1 MSEMKAIIYTRP
13 KPVTFGDYTFFA
25 RPAELKNDE
34 DVSNHIRNVMAEDDC
49 GVCGEIVGKRWH
61 VMRTG
66 NNVIVGMATRG
77 LGRTDELGRVVRG
90 YYGFFM
96 PSSKARLPSAALFD
110 ELDRRFVIPRFE
122 NANITPIDTG
132 FLSGGLF
139 DDLTQYKMPS
149 HEEEHDFNL
158 DGSQIKFHFAEDV
171 PSLLL
176 SAVACAMRNERFEI
190 VTGLNTI
197 DHAKKLHI
205 MNCLCYTERVSRT
218 LNLDRQNRSDSV
230 VSHEKKQETSVLG
243 RSGSNCM
250 TSASTD
256 GAGTRRARIAID
268 VPSSGRGKGFRS
280 LVDGTIRNALRFLG
294 VRGSRV
300 SAETSSPSVPCLEN
314 SDNALRRRRAAR
326 RMLESGG
333 E

>member
-25 RPAELKNDE
+25 RPTEIKNDE
-34 DVSNHIRNVMAEDDC
+34 EVSNHIRNVMAEDDC
-49 GVCGEIVGKRWH
+49 GVCGEIIDKRWH

-77 LGRTDELGRVVRG
+77 IGRKDELGRVVRG

-96 PSSKARLPSAALFD
+96 PSSKACLPSAELFD

-132 FLSGGLF
+132 FLTGGLF
-139 DDLTQYKMPS
+139 DDLTQYRIPS
-149 HEEEHDFNL
+149 NDDRHDFNL
-158 DGSQIKFHFAEDV
+158 DCSKIKFHFSEDV
-171 PSLLL
+171 QSLLV

-205 MNCLCYTERVSRT
+205 MNCLCYAERVART
-218 LNLDRQNRSDSV
+218 INLDSQNGSDSELF
-230 VSHEKKQETSVLG
+230 HEKAKETVVPG
-243 RSGSNCM
+243 RTGSNC
-250 TSASTD
+250 TATAFAD
-256 GAGTRRARIAID
+256 GIGNRRERIVID
-268 VPSSGRGKGFRS
+268 IPSSGRDNGFRS
-280 LVDGTIRNALRFLG
+280 LVVRAIRNALRFLG
-294 VRGSRV
+294 VREFRV
-300 SAETSSPSVPCLEN
+300 SAATPPPPESYCDN
-314 SDNALRRRRAAR
+314 SDNARKRRSAAR
-326 RMLESGG
+326 RLLESGG
-333 E
+333 D